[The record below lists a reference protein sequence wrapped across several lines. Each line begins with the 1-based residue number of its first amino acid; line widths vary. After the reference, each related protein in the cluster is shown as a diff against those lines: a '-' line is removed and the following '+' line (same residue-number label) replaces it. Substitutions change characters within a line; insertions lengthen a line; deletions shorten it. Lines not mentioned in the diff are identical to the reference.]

1 MITERS
7 STRSGRQI
15 RSPGAKATRNTK
27 PDSSASQAHVH
38 KFLSL
43 ARKYKK
49 SALFSERCVLLNPA
63 FSSECSGVYSKEDL
77 VNCACKMSLGN
88 QAVGLPNGLSPRF
101 LSGLPKDK
109 LEAMLSAAK
118 HRQFRASSVIINQ
131 EDPAERFF
139 LLTSGQGRHFLN
151 TSEGRRI
158 LLHWLTPGQIFG
170 GAAILST
177 PCQYLASTEVLVDSC
192 ALVWERQTIREIMS
206 DCPALLDNA
215 LSIAA
220 TENIPWL
227 IAAHVSLSADDAH
240 GRVAHL
246 LVSLASAIGKVT
258 HRGIDLKVLNEDLAE
273 GANVTPFTVSR
284 CLRDWEHAG
293 LVTKRRGGI
302 LLRRPELLLAAS

>member
-1 MITERS
+1 MNCS
-7 STRSGRQI
+7 CKF
-15 RSPGAKATRNTK
+15 SPGNKN
-27 PDSSASQAHVH
+27 
-38 KFLSL
+38 
-43 ARKYKK
+43 
-49 SALFSERCVLLNPA
+49 
-63 FSSECSGVYSKEDL
+63 
-77 VNCACKMSLGN
+77 
-88 QAVGLPNGLSPRF
+88 VGLPDGLRPRF

-109 LEAMLSAAK
+109 LEAMLSVAK

-139 LLTSGQGRHFLN
+139 LLTGGQGRHFLN
-151 TSEGRRI
+151 TSEGRKI

-192 ALVWERQTIREIMS
+192 ALAWERQTIREIMS
-206 DCPALLDNA
+206 NCPALLDNA
-215 LSIAA
+215 LSIAV

-227 IAAHVSLSADDAH
+227 IAAHVSLSADDAR

-246 LVSLASAIGKVT
+246 LMSLASAIGKVT
-258 HRGIDLKVLNEDLAE
+258 RGGVDLRVLNEDLAE

-284 CLRDWEHAG
+284 CLRDWQHAG

-302 LLRRPELLLAAS
+302 LLRRPALLLATS